1 MNFLNL
7 FKFFN
12 IEIIVLFFITF
23 ILIIYLLNIWLKLSD
38 KDILIISLFLIILML
53 YCSISNINDINSSIY
68 FLNNYFIFNKFLYL
82 IKNFML
88 VCMFFYMI
96 LLYNFNHI
104 IKLPIFEYLILIW
117 MCFFGLLMIV
127 DGNNLFVIFLFL
139 ELVNLCI
146 YCLIGLN
153 KDSNLG
159 IESAYKYFVQSS
171 VATIIGFFGI
181 SLIYLSAGTLNLNEL
196 SILMT
201 FNDASWLFI
210 LGVYL
215 ITSSVFFKLGV
226 FPLHSW
232 IPDVYQG
239 AFLISVIFIA
249 ILPKIAYVVLFFKLF
264 VEFHSIINN
273 YCLIFSLLSIFYGS
287 VISLYQTSFKRL
299 LAYGSMVH
307 MGLIV
312 YSISLFTVQSITS
325 AFFYLASYIILMLFT
340 FSFMFFLFEKN
351 NNELYYMDS
360 ISQFSNLAGNK
371 LLVFSFSLILFS
383 MAGLPFFLGFI
394 SKWYIFLSLL
404 NNYNYF
410 ELFLLLGISVLSA
423 SYYIRLIRF
432 IFFSE
437 SKNEK
442 VKMYSTIKFNLGF
455 YDLLVV
461 LIFINIF
468 IILIHNSVY
477 LFILQNIIASYL

>member
-1 MNFLNL
+1 
-7 FKFFN
+7 
-12 IEIIVLFFITF
+12 
-23 ILIIYLLNIWLKLSD
+23 
-38 KDILIISLFLIILML
+38 
-53 YCSISNINDINSSIY
+53 
-68 FLNNYFIFNKFLYL
+68 
-82 IKNFML
+82 ML
-88 VCMFFYMI
+88 VCMFCYMI
-96 LLYNFNHI
+96 LLYNFNNI
-104 IKLPIFEYLILIW
+104 IKLPIFEYLILVW
-117 MCFFGLLMIV
+117 TCFFGLLMIIA
-127 DGNNLFVIFLFL
+127 GNNLFVIFLFL

-153 KDSNLG
+153 KNSNLG

-181 SLIYLSAGTLNLNEL
+181 SLIYISVGTLNLNEL
-196 SILMT
+196 NILMY
-201 FNDASWLFI
+201 FNDESWLFI

-215 ITSSVFFKLGV
+215 IISSVFFKLGI

-239 AFLISVIFIA
+239 GLLISVIFIA
-249 ILPKIAYVVLFFKLF
+249 IIPKIAYVVLFFKLF
-264 VEFHSIINN
+264 AEFHTIINN
-273 YCLIFSLLSIFYGS
+273 YCLFFSILSIFYGS

-307 MGLIV
+307 MGLII
-312 YSISLFTVQSITS
+312 YSISIFTIQSITA
-325 AFFYLASYIILMLFT
+325 AFFYLTSYIILMLFT
-340 FSFMFFLFEKN
+340 FGFMFFLFEKN
-351 NNELYYMDS
+351 NNELYYIDS
-360 ISQFSNLAGNK
+360 ISQFSNLIGNK
-371 LLVFSFSLILFS
+371 LLVFAFSFILFS

-404 NNYNYF
+404 NNYNFF

-442 VKMYSTIKFNLGF
+442 VKMYSTIKFSLGF
-455 YDLLVV
+455 YDLLIL
-461 LIFINIF
+461 LIFLNIF
-468 IILIHNSVY
+468 IILIHNFVY
-477 LFILQNIIASYL
+477 LFILQHIIIFYL